1 MSMLVDSM
9 MIKGQGR
16 GEYKNMAKEKY
27 LTLSKRMFLAND
39 ASVTRACSSVLT
51 KVVDN
56 IIASN
61 GNEPKFLRLKSS
73 STTVSKKIIA
83 VSGGQEFLHAL
94 GFEKIRDRTA
104 STFVLEKKDI
114 NMEHLKICKE
124 WIKNYADTH
133 EKLNGDA
140 ATVIVQIRQLNGR
153 ALIAPFMSKEK
164 LQDIYDFVLNFRT
177 DGGRGTFVL
186 LTSYPTVEY
195 KSPDHLNLTIDSL
208 CSDHNATDLKL
219 SFMIKKTNV
228 SDEEAFLKGD
238 GDPNGD
244 MLDEQRRRQQSLHD
258 QRTSRIAEEKQK
270 KIERQKAINAF
281 REDRE
286 DILDKT
292 QRKRAAETSGSMAEK
307 TAIKM

>member
-1 MSMLVDSM
+1 MLP
-9 MIKGQGR
+9 KGQRR
-16 GEYKNMAKEKY
+16 GEYTNMAKEKY
-27 LTLSKRMFLAND
+27 LTLSKRLFLAND

-61 GNEPKFLRLKSS
+61 GSEPKFLRLKTS

-94 GFEKIRDRTA
+94 GFAKIRDRTT

-124 WIKNYADTH
+124 WINTYADEQ
-133 EKLNGDA
+133 EKLNDSA
-140 ATVIVQIRQLNGR
+140 DIVIVQVRQLNGVT
-153 ALIAPFMSKEK
+153 LVAPFMLKEK

-177 DGGRGTFVL
+177 DGGRGKFVL

-195 KSPDHLNLTIDSL
+195 SSPEHLSLAIGSL
-208 CSDHNATDLKL
+208 CHGRNANHFKL
-219 SFMIKKTNV
+219 SLMIKKSNV
-228 SDEEAFLKGD
+228 SEDEAFLKGD
-238 GDPNGD
+238 RYSNENTF
-244 MLDEQRRRQQSLHD
+244 DEQRRRQQALHD
-258 QRTSRIAEEKQK
+258 KRTSRIAEEKQK

-292 QRKRAAETSGSMAEK
+292 KRKLAAEGNKLKAGQNAIEK
-307 TAIKM
+307 

>member
-1 MSMLVDSM
+1 MARLVDSM
-9 MIKGQGR
+9 LSKGQRR

-27 LTLSKRMFLAND
+27 LTLTKRLFLAND

-56 IIASN
+56 ILASN
-61 GNEPKFLRLKSS
+61 GNEPKFLRLKTS

-94 GFEKIRDRTA
+94 GFAKIRDRTT

-124 WIKNYADTH
+124 WINNYADEQ
-133 EKLNGDA
+133 EKLNDN
-140 ATVIVQIRQLNGR
+140 ATIVVVQVRQLNGTT
-153 ALIAPFMSKEK
+153 LVAPFTSNEK

-177 DGGRGTFVL
+177 DGGRGKFVL
-186 LTSYPTVEY
+186 LTSYPIVEY
-195 KSPDHLNLTIDSL
+195 SSPEHLSLAIGSL
-208 CSDHNATDLKL
+208 CPGRNTTNFKL
-219 SFMIKKTNV
+219 SLIIKKSNV
-228 SDEEAFLKGD
+228 SDDEAFLKGD
-238 GDPNGD
+238 SNEN
-244 MLDEQRRRQQSLHD
+244 MFDEQRRRQQALHD

-292 QRKRAAETSGSMAEK
+292 KRKLATEANRLKAGQNAVEK
-307 TAIKM
+307 